1 MNKKYLI
8 LYYICSIMS
17 FILLPVAYLLFKEG
31 LEILGLFLEDF
42 SSNII
47 LLSIFSIL
55 NLIIFITITVL
66 LIRKKQFNVKSLL
79 FPISYIVF
87 YIYILIIVL
96 LYNHNVYTNNTHLM
110 YYYLFIMFDY
120 LLFNV
125 YTLLCFK
132 LKENKLINFIKKI
145 KK

>member
-55 NLIIFITITVL
+55 NLIIFITNTVL